1 LQRRPL
7 RVAEERF
14 GEPGLKLDLSEI
26 AHSIGMHYTYEVVE
40 DDSELESS
48 GISLQE
54 HVRGSLEFSNTGQLL
69 LARGW
74 LRATVRLECVRCLT
88 SFPSLQEFAV
98 EEQFALH
105 PERMA
110 GGAHEDEED
119 LFLPDD
125 MEGPECLYQ
134 EGILDLTELI
144 RQNLL
149 VNIPFAPLCSE
160 DCAGLCPRC
169 GKNRN
174 EGPCGCPE
182 EDPGQ
187 RLSPLGELLSLLEDE
202 ETDGRG

>member
-1 LQRRPL
+1 
-7 RVAEERF
+7 
-14 GEPGLKLDLSEI
+14 LKLDLSEI
-26 AHSIGMHYTYEVVE
+26 AHSIGMHYTYEVDE
-40 DDSELESS
+40 DDSELESC

-69 LARGW
+69 LARGT
-74 LRATVRLECVRCLT
+74 LRATVRLECVRCLS

-110 GGAHEDEED
+110 GGTQDEED
-119 LFLPDD
+119 SFLPDD

-149 VNIPFAPLCSE
+149 VSIPFAPLCSE
-160 DCAGLCPRC
+160 GCAGLCPRC
-169 GKNRN
+169 GKNLN

-182 EDPGQ
+182 EEPDR
-187 RLSPLGELLSLLEDE
+187 RLSPLGELLALLEDE
-202 ETDGRG
+202 EAERQG